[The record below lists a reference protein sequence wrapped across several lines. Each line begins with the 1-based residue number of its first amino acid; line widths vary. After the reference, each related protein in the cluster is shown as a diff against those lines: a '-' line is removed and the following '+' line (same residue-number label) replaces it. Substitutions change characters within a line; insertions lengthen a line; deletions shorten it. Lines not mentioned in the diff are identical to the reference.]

1 MIEIF
6 VSRNFDNLISFVMDK
21 YEVNPSW
28 KVLVLDDEEWK
39 LFLDGRSH
47 LNCYKNEFFEFA
59 DVVEEYDEEI
69 DNYKAYAHV
78 CSCPVNKEYIKVITE
93 ELDQKRLE
101 TFNSE
106 TKFIQR
112 LYTSYDVDHLILI
125 NDESFSILLNVKR
138 PEILT
143 HEAFHIVEDELF
155 EQNHKFEEV
164 HENAIKLAKQYIA
177 SLTEEQEK
185 REFKKICSHR
195 KGRGKYGRLRI
206 ITKFR

>member
-1 MIEIF
+1 
-6 VSRNFDNLISFVMDK
+6 MDK

-28 KVLVLDDEEWK
+28 KVLVLDNEEWK

-59 DVVEEYDEEI
+59 EVVDEYDEEI
-69 DNYKAYAHV
+69 DTYKAYAHV
-78 CSCPVNKEYIKVITE
+78 CSCPANKEYIKVITE

-125 NDESFSILLNVKR
+125 NDESFSMLLNVQR

-143 HEAFHIVEDELF
+143 HEAFHIVEDELY

-177 SLTEEQEK
+177 SLTEEQKK
-185 REFKKICSHR
+185 REFKKISSHR